1 MVQIITG
8 EPYEKPRT
16 LRLRFQKTGALSY
29 ISHLDLVRTM
39 TRVMKRAHLPIRY
52 TEGYN
57 PKPHLVFSAP
67 LPVGAESPHEFVDI
81 AVLCP
86 VDTDEV
92 MRRLNEGLP
101 PELAV
106 DAVYYPTTKFSDIA
120 AAEYIIRIH
129 SKTASEAL
137 AEALASRL
145 RDKPLTVH
153 KRTKSGDK
161 DVDVSGAI
169 LGVTGSCDEVSSTL
183 TLAVR
188 LYSDSGS
195 FLNPDYLVG
204 YLSDKEDILTP
215 ESGDHYDVIRTH
227 LFLADGTDFA

>member
-29 ISHLDLVRTM
+29 ISHLDLMRTM

-92 MRRLNEGLP
+92 MRRLNDGLP

-106 DAVYYPTTKFSDIA
+106 DAVYYPTTKFSDIT
-120 AAEYIIRIH
+120 AAEYRICIH
-129 SKTASEAL
+129 TEKVSEAL
-137 AEALASRL
+137 AAALAARL
-145 RDKPLTVH
+145 CDKPLTVH

-161 DVDVSGAI
+161 DVDVSAAI
-169 LGVTGSCDEVSSTL
+169 LEAKGSCDEATSTVTL
-183 TLAVR
+183 TVR
-188 LYSDSGS
+188 LGSDSGS

-204 YLSDKEDILTP
+204 YLSDKEGILSP
-215 ESGDHYDVIRTH
+215 ESGEHYDVVRTH
-227 LFLADGTDFA
+227 LFLSDGSDFS

>member
-1 MVQIITG
+1 MVPLITG
-8 EPYEKPRT
+8 EAYEKPRT
-16 LRLRFQKTGALSY
+16 LRIRFRKIGALSY
-29 ISHLDLVRTM
+29 ISHLDLMRTM

-52 TEGYN
+52 TSGYN

-106 DAVYYPTTKFSDIA
+106 DAVYYPTTKFSDIT
-120 AAEYIIRIH
+120 AAEYRITLY
-129 SKTASEAL
+129 TAQASAAL
-137 AEALASRL
+137 AATLAARL
-145 RDKPLTVH
+145 SDKPLTVY

-161 DVDVSGAI
+161 DVDVSAAI
-169 LGVTGSCDEVSSTL
+169 LDATGAFDADAGTL
-183 TLAVR
+183 TLTVR
-188 LYSDSGS
+188 LSSDSGS
-195 FLNPDYLVG
+195 FLNPDYLIG
-204 YLSDKEDILTP
+204 YLREKEGILPPDSDE
-215 ESGDHYDVIRTH
+215 HYDLLRTH
-227 LFLADGTDFA
+227 LFLSDGNDFS

>member
-1 MVQIITG
+1 MVQIMTG

-29 ISHLDLVRTM
+29 ISHLDLMRTM

-86 VDTDEV
+86 VDADEV
-92 MRRLNEGLP
+92 MRRLNDGLP

-129 SKTASEAL
+129 GKNASEVL
-137 AEALASRL
+137 AQTLASRL

-161 DVDVSGAI
+161 DVDVSAAI
-169 LGVTGSCDEVSSTL
+169 LEATGNYEEASEAVVL
-183 TLAVR
+183 TVR
-188 LYSDSGS
+188 LSSDSGS

-204 YLSDKEDILTP
+204 YLSDKVGILAP
-215 ESGDHYDVIRTH
+215 ESKEHYDVIRTH
-227 LFLADGTDFA
+227 LFLADGSDFA